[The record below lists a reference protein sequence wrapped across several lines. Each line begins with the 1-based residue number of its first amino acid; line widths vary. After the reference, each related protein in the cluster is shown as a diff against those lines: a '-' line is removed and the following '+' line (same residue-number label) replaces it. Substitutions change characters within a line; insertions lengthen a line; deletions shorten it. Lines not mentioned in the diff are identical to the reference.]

1 MPFAMMKQA
10 LPAFLL
16 AALLLLPSLAI
27 RPLWMPDETRY
38 ADVALNM
45 LTDDGAIVPK
55 LNGRIYRE
63 KPPFFFWSIAGLVTA
78 GVPVNVAPR
87 LISILASLLT
97 LLLVPVI
104 GSRMGVA
111 APICRRATFML
122 ATTPF
127 FLLYGTMG
135 LLDPLFAFLITA
147 AMAAKLARAGAGGGR
162 RALFAVLEG
171 LFLGA
176 AMLTKGPVCLLFPLG
191 LRLGAIFSGAGRA
204 GRADRSDLLALTV
217 ALAGVFAWLV
227 AAARVAGVDYVLD
240 LTLGQIARRVAGEVP
255 HHRPRYFLPL
265 LTFVGFI
272 PWALFGVNGL
282 WRALRARSFAPMPS
296 ATAAVAGWVIF
307 PLVVFTI
314 LPSQQPHYVLPLLP
328 AGGLLLAY
336 AVEGSATGVARI
348 FGYLASVM
356 GGFLLAGWP
365 AVRFVLPTSLV
376 RTPVRALLEADW
388 GLHLVGAGAGLAL
401 LLFGVRLVRR
411 AGEAEVWKPTV
422 ALVSLFFAG
431 TILVTWQV
439 GPLIAPTALMESR
452 AVAGA
457 SSLAASESLRSAVR
471 IGTGRREVGSVDKY
485 HILEKLQR
493 RPGLVV
499 VVWEKNLRWMATKGL
514 PVDALRVR
522 ERAWVRGRAIVA
534 VGLAPP

>member
-1 MPFAMMKQA
+1 MPFAMMKQV

-45 LTDDGAIVPK
+45 LTDNGAVVPK
-55 LNGRIYRE
+55 LNGRIYKE
-63 KPPFFFWSIAGLVTA
+63 KPPLFFWSIAGLVTA

-87 LISILASLLT
+87 LVSILASLLT

-104 GSRMGVA
+104 GSRLGVA
-111 APICRRATFML
+111 APVCRRATFML

-147 AMAAKLARAGAGGGR
+147 AMAAKLARAGGR
-162 RALFAVLEG
+162 RSALFAVLEG

-191 LRLGAIFSGAGRA
+191 LRLGAIFSGEGRA
-204 GRADRSDLLALTV
+204 GRADRSDLLALMV
-217 ALAGVFAWLV
+217 ALACVFGWLA
-227 AAARVAGVDYVLD
+227 AAARVAGADYVVD

-255 HHRPRYFLPL
+255 HQRPRYFLPL

-272 PWALFGVNGL
+272 PWAFFGVNGL
-282 WRALRARSFAPMPS
+282 WRAWRARSFAPMPS
-296 ATAAVAGWVIF
+296 ATAAVAGWVIL

-314 LPSQQPHYVLPLLP
+314 IPSQQPHYVLPLLP

-336 AVEGSATGVARI
+336 AVEGSATGVAKI

-376 RTPVRALLEADW
+376 RTPVRVLLEADW
-388 GLHLVGAGAGLAL
+388 GLHIVGAGAGLVL

-411 AGEAEVWKPTV
+411 AGESEVWKPTA

-452 AVAGA
+452 DVAGA
-457 SSLAASESLRSAVR
+457 SSLAASESLRSAIR

-485 HILEKLQR
+485 HILEKLRR

-499 VVWEKNLRWMATKGL
+499 VVWEKNLRWMETKGL
-514 PVDALRVR
+514 PVDALRVL
-522 ERAWVRGRAIVA
+522 ERAWVRGRPIVA
-534 VGLAPP
+534 VGLASP